1 MKNER
6 NIDNGMFVYA
16 VLALVIAVMWVVL
29 FNNISLGIIFTAI
42 SAVTMFFA
50 VLQKKQVDNKFKNR
64 YEK

>member
-29 FNNISLGIIFTAI
+29 FNNIALGIIFTAI
-42 SAVTMFFA
+42 SAVVSFFA
-50 VLQKKQVDNKFKNR
+50 LLPKNKKANIIDK

>member
-29 FNNISLGIIFTAI
+29 FNNIALGIIFTAI

-64 YEK
+64 YGK

>member
-16 VLALVIAVMWVVL
+16 VLALVIAVIWVVL
-29 FNNISLGIIFTAI
+29 FNNIALGIIFTAI

>member
-29 FNNISLGIIFTAI
+29 FNNIALGIIFTAI

>member
-16 VLALVIAVMWVVL
+16 VLALGIAVMWVVL
-29 FNNISLGIIFTAI
+29 FNNIALGIIFTAI

>member
-6 NIDNGMFVYA
+6 NIDDGMFVYA

-29 FNNISLGIIFTAI
+29 FNNIALGIIFTAI